1 MRLGRRQSSAE
12 TVQLIKKVR
21 PGQRIVGKVL
31 GGYLGPDEVILVFF
45 SWGAGVE
52 PSLRPCGFSRVAGVE
67 IRRT

>member
-1 MRLGRRQSSAE
+1 MRRLFSSSRRSAGA
-12 TVQLIKKVR
+12 

-67 IRRT
+67 IRGT